1 MRNAVL
7 KFVMAAMIAITATYA
22 GMSVGSAAG
31 KMDGS
36 GPMTGMGDM
45 TGGGTKLK

>member
-7 KFVMAAMIAITATYA
+7 KFVMAALIAVAATYA
-22 GMSVGSAAG
+22 GTSVGSARG
-31 KMDGS
+31 NMDGS

-45 TGGGTKLK
+45 TGGGTKMK